1 MKYKVGDKVRVRKD
15 LVPNSE
21 YGGVCYVEF
30 MDKFKDKECVI
41 TNMDDTSYRINNS
54 EFWWTD
60 EMLEPVDEAALL
72 EYALEKLGITK
83 EELENKMNRDKE
95 DIAFI
100 KKCMNDKK
108 EVRKYCHRFELGCC
122 DSCKIWKFK
131 NKYKNKDDDV
141 YEYLT
146 DVTCN
151 DVYKYL
157 KEKGEI

>member
-1 MKYKVGDKVRVRKD
+1 MKYKIGDKVRVRKD
-15 LVPNSE
+15 LVPDSE
-21 YGGVCYVEF
+21 YGGVCYVEY

-41 TNMDDTSYRINNS
+41 TDMDGISYQMDNFN
-54 EFWWTD
+54 FWWTD
-60 EMLEPVDEAALL
+60 EMLEPVDDLL
-72 EYALEKLGITK
+72 EYALEKLGMTK
-83 EELENKMNRDKE
+83 EELEDERDRDKE

>member
-15 LVPNSE
+15 LEPGNFYGRAYYSSDMNKFKAMECVVTNIYDGTYNINDSE
-21 YGGVCYVEF
+21 YGF
-30 MDKFKDKECVI
+30 
-41 TNMDDTSYRINNS
+41 S
-54 EFWWTD
+54 D
-60 EMLEPVDEAALL
+60 EMLEPVDDLL
-72 EYALEKLGITK
+72 EYALRELGITK
-83 EELENKMNRDKE
+83 GELKDKMNRDKE
-95 DIAFI
+95 DMEKA
-100 KKCMNDKK
+100 K
-108 EVRKYCHRFELGCC
+108 EMVKLNYEMTAYC

>member
-15 LVPNSE
+15 LEPGNF
-21 YGGVCYVEF
+21 YGRAYYSSD
-30 MDKFKDKECVI
+30 MNKFKAMECVI
-41 TNMDDTSYRINNS
+41 TNIYDGTYNINNS
-54 EFWWTD
+54 EYGFTD
-60 EMLEPVDEAALL
+60 EMLEPVDDLL
-72 EYALEKLGITK
+72 EYALEKLGMTK
-83 EELENKMNRDKE
+83 NELQDKMDRNKE

-131 NKYKNKDDDV
+131 NKYKNKYDDV

-157 KEKGEI
+157 KRKGEI

>member
-1 MKYKVGDKVRVRKD
+1 MKYKIGDKVRVRKD

-60 EMLEPVDEAALL
+60 EMLEPVNEGALL

-83 EELENKMNRDKE
+83 EELEDEMDRNKE
-95 DIAFI
+95 DIEKA
-100 KKCMNDKK
+100 K
-108 EVRKYCHRFELGCC
+108 EMVRLNKDTQAYC
-122 DSCKIWKFK
+122 DSFERVCQGCKVKEFK
-131 NKYKNKDDDV
+131 DKYRRFGRMI
-141 YEYLT
+141 
-146 DVTCN
+146 CS

>member
-1 MKYKVGDKVRVRKD
+1 MKYKIGDKVRVRKD
-15 LVPNSE
+15 LEPGNFYGRAYYSSDMNKFKAMECVVTNIYDGTYNINNSE
-21 YGGVCYVEF
+21 YGF
-30 MDKFKDKECVI
+30 
-41 TNMDDTSYRINNS
+41 S
-54 EFWWTD
+54 D
-60 EMLEPVDEAALL
+60 EMLEPVDDLL
-72 EYALEKLGITK
+72 EYALEKLGMTK
-83 EELENKMNRDKE
+83 NELQDKMDRDKE

-131 NKYKNKDDDV
+131 NKYKNKYDDV

-157 KEKGEI
+157 KRKGEI

>member
-15 LVPNSE
+15 LEPGNFYGRAYYSSDMNKFKAMECVVTNIYDGTYNINNSE
-21 YGGVCYVEF
+21 YGF
-30 MDKFKDKECVI
+30 
-41 TNMDDTSYRINNS
+41 S
-54 EFWWTD
+54 D
-60 EMLEPVDEAALL
+60 EMLEPVDDLL
-72 EYALEKLGITK
+72 EYALEKLGMTK
-83 EELENKMNRDKE
+83 NELQDKMDRDKE

-131 NKYKNKDDDV
+131 NKYKNKYDDV

>member
-15 LVPNSE
+15 LEPGNF
-21 YGGVCYVEF
+21 YGKDYYISS
-30 MDKFKDKECVI
+30 MDKFKGEKCVI
-41 TNMDDTSYRINNS
+41 THIWDQSYQINNFGYWWS
-54 EFWWTD
+54 EEMFESVDD
-60 EMLEPVDEAALL
+60 EEVL
-72 EYALEKLGITK
+72 EYALEKLGMTK
-83 EELENKMNRDKE
+83 EELKDEMNRNKE

-131 NKYKNKDDDV
+131 NKYKNKDDDI

-157 KEKGEI
+157 KEKGDI

>member
-15 LVPNSE
+15 LEPGNFYGRVYYSSDMNKFKAMECVVTNIYDGTYNINDSE
-21 YGGVCYVEF
+21 YGF
-30 MDKFKDKECVI
+30 
-41 TNMDDTSYRINNS
+41 S
-54 EFWWTD
+54 D
-60 EMLEPVDEAALL
+60 EMLEPVDEWALL
-72 EYALEKLGITK
+72 EYALEKLGMTK
-83 EELENKMNRDKE
+83 EELEDEMDKNEE
-95 DIAFI
+95 DIRFI

-131 NKYKNKDDDV
+131 NKYKNEDGNV

>member
-1 MKYKVGDKVRVRKD
+1 MKYKIGDKVRVRKD

-60 EMLEPVDEAALL
+60 EMLEPVNERTLL

-83 EELENKMNRDKE
+83 EELKNEMDRDKE
-95 DIAFI
+95 DIMFI
-100 KKCMNDKK
+100 KKCIKNENEINEYCKK
-108 EVRKYCHRFELGCC
+108 FNSACDYCKVGRFKE
-122 DSCKIWKFK
+122 
-131 NKYKNKDDDV
+131 KYK
-141 YEYLT
+141 EYGRISC
-146 DVTCN
+146 D